1 MSVEISLRHKVGALD
16 IAADFISASGI
27 TALFG
32 RSGSGKTTL
41 VNMVAGLTRPDSGV
55 IKIGNRVLF
64 DSARGINL
72 PPHRRRV
79 GYVFQEARLFPHLTV
94 KQNLNYGAFF
104 TKARDMRHF
113 SHIVSLLGI
122 GHLLER
128 RPLHLSGGE
137 KQRVA
142 IGRALL
148 SDPEV
153 LLMDEPLA
161 SLDDDRKGEILPY
174 LERLRD
180 EAEMPILYV
189 THAVPEIARLA
200 SSVVLIADGKS
211 IASGTAAEILGRL
224 DLLPFTAQDES
235 GAGALIDATIARHDI
250 DDQLTILASPL
261 GELRI
266 PALGAAIGTHLRL
279 QIKARDV
286 MLSLSRPID
295 ISALNIVPC
304 HIADLRED
312 ESGMVNVGLDREG
325 ATLLA
330 RITPKSARDLA
341 LSPGKPVYAVIKSVA
356 FDRRMIGTW
365 N

>member
-1 MSVEISLRHKVGALD
+1 MSVEISLRHRIGAFD
-16 IAADFISASGI
+16 IAADFTSASGI

-41 VNMVAGLTRPDSGV
+41 VNMVAGLTRPDSGL
-55 IKIGNRVLF
+55 IKISDRVLF

-72 PPHRRRV
+72 PAHKRRV

-148 SDPEV
+148 ADPEV

-235 GAGALIDATIARHDI
+235 GAGALVDASISRHDI
-250 DDQLTILASPL
+250 DDQLTILSSPL

-266 PALGAAIGTHLRL
+266 PALGAAVGTHLRL

-286 MLSLSRPID
+286 MLSLSRPVD

-304 HIADLRED
+304 RIADLQED
-312 ESGMVNVGLDREG
+312 DGGMVNVGLDRDG
-325 ATLLA
+325 AKFLA
-330 RITPKSARDLA
+330 RITPKSARDLG
-341 LSPGKPVYAVIKSVA
+341 LTPGKPVYAVIKSVA
-356 FDRRMIGTW
+356 FDRRLIGTW

>member
-1 MSVEISLRHKVGALD
+1 MSVEISLRHRIGALD
-16 IAADFISASGI
+16 IAADFTSAAGI

-41 VNMVAGLTRPDSGV
+41 VNMVAGLTRPDSGI
-55 IKIGNRVLF
+55 IKISDNILF

-72 PPHRRRV
+72 PPHKRRV

-137 KQRVA
+137 RQRIA

-148 SDPEV
+148 SDPDI

-200 SSVVLIADGKS
+200 TSVVLINDGKS
-211 IASGTAAEILGRL
+211 IASGSAAEILGRL

-235 GAGALIDATIARHDI
+235 GAGALIDASISRHEV

-266 PALGAAIGTHLRL
+266 PALGAAIGTHLRV

-286 MLSLSRPID
+286 MLSLTRPTD
-295 ISALNIVPC
+295 ISALNIVRC
-304 HIADLRED
+304 QVTELRED
-312 ESGMVNVGLDREG
+312 DGGMVNVSLERDG
-325 ATLLA
+325 TTFLA
-330 RITPKSARDLA
+330 RITPKSARDLKLA
-341 LSPGKPVYAVIKSVA
+341 PAKPLYAVIKSVA
-356 FDRRMIGTW
+356 FDRRLIGTW